1 MVRYIQRRLFI
12 MIPVLWG
19 LMTLIFFLMYM
30 LPGDPAATILA
41 QSGGKAGE
49 IEILRDQL
57 GLNDP
62 LPVQYMRFF
71 RNALTGDFG
80 DSIFLDRPVSEIIM
94 SNLPPTIELA
104 LAGLAVAVSI
114 GFSMGILAALNHNT
128 GIDRACMVVAIA
140 GVSMPNFWLALLIMY
155 LISALSQKYG
165 VLILPITGQGDFKHL
180 IVPSLVLGFAASGSL
195 ARLVRSSM
203 LEVMRQEY
211 ITTARA
217 KGLVQRVIVIHHAL
231 RNALIPVITML
242 GLQFGSL
249 LGGTVIIE
257 TVFSRRGLGRTI
269 VDAIMWKD
277 LPIVQATVLFTAVLY
292 MLVNLIVDISYAM
305 IDPRIR
311 YS

>member
-1 MVRYIQRRLFI
+1 MLRYIQRRLLI

-19 LMTLIFFLMYM
+19 VVTLVFFLMYM

-41 QSGGKAGE
+41 QSGGKAE
-49 IEILRDQL
+49 AIEKLREQL

-62 LPVQYMRFF
+62 LPVQYMRFL
-71 RNALTGDFG
+71 RNAVRGDFG
-80 DSIFLDRPVSEIIM
+80 SSIWLRQPVIQIIAE
-94 SNLPPTIELA
+94 NLPATIELA
-104 LAGLAVAVSI
+104 LGALAVALTI
-114 GFSMGILAALNHNT
+114 GFSMGILAALKCNT
-128 GIDRACMVVAIA
+128 WIDRLCMLTAIA

-155 LISALSQKYG
+155 VISAINTYYG
-165 VLILPITGQGDFKHL
+165 VLILPITGQGGIRHL
-180 IVPSLVLGFAASGSL
+180 IVPSLVLGFAVSGSL

-203 LEVMRQEY
+203 LEVLRQEY

-217 KGLVQRVIVIHHAL
+217 KGLSRQVVVLRHAL
-231 RNALIPVITML
+231 RNALIPVVTML
-242 GLQFGSL
+242 GLQFGYL

-269 VDAIMWKD
+269 VDAIVWKD
-277 LPIVQATVLFTAVLY
+277 LPVVQGAVLVTATTY
-292 MLVNLIVDISYAM
+292 MLVNLLVDISYAV

>member
-1 MVRYIQRRLFI
+1 MLRYIQRRLLI

-19 LMTLIFFLMYM
+19 VVTLVFFLMYM

-41 QSGGKAGE
+41 QSGGKAE
-49 IEILRDQL
+49 AIEKLREQL

-62 LPVQYMRFF
+62 LPVQYMRFL
-71 RNALTGDFG
+71 RNAVRGDFG
-80 DSIFLDRPVSEIIM
+80 SSIWLRQPVIQIIAE
-94 SNLPPTIELA
+94 NLPATIELA
-104 LAGLAVAVSI
+104 LGALAVALTI
-114 GFSMGILAALNHNT
+114 GFSMGILAALKCNT
-128 GIDRACMVVAIA
+128 WIDRLCMLTAIA

-155 LISALSQKYG
+155 AISAINTYYG
-165 VLILPITGQGDFKHL
+165 VLILPITGQGGIRHL
-180 IVPSLVLGFAASGSL
+180 IVPSLVLGFAVSGSL

-203 LEVMRQEY
+203 LEVLRQEY

-217 KGLVQRVIVIHHAL
+217 KGLSRQVVVLRHAL
-231 RNALIPVITML
+231 RNALIPVVTML
-242 GLQFGSL
+242 GLQFGYL

-269 VDAIMWKD
+269 VDAIVWKD
-277 LPIVQATVLFTAVLY
+277 LPVVQGAVLVTATTY
-292 MLVNLIVDISYAM
+292 MLVNLLVDISYAV